1 MADDHITLPRATVY
15 QVLEALSLCAAGR
28 KLGAVD
34 LNNLIDRIVDATGA
48 QAEPDNETRAELAE
62 QQVVQLAEERDHY
75 RRLWQKAQ
83 QAEPVQFDLN
93 KVMSLAD
100 NYASAQSEMDG
111 EHSVNRQYYVQ
122 SRNEARA
129 ALAQAEPC
137 DMGQLCLN
145 CQPRGLN
152 GECPDKQAK
161 QTKALTDEQ
170 KQAIHN
176 VTGASLALIC
186 LVENYINGIKE
197 KK

>member
-34 LNNLIDRIVDATGA
+34 LNNLIDRIVDATG
-48 QAEPDNETRAELAE
+48 
-62 QQVVQLAEERDHY
+62 
-75 RRLWQKAQ
+75 
-83 QAEPVQFDLN
+83 
-93 KVMSLAD
+93 
-100 NYASAQSEMDG
+100 
-111 EHSVNRQYYVQ
+111 
-122 SRNEARA
+122 
-129 ALAQAEPC
+129 AQAEPC